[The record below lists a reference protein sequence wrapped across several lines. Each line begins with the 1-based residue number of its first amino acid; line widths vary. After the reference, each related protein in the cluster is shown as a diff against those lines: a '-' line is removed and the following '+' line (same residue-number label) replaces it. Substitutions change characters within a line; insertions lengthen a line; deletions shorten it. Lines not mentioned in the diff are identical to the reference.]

1 VPELVVPTVE
11 DAGRIAQ
18 LINERAV
25 ALGGAWVE
33 SAAGVARWFALPVLD
48 PARDMRLAVD
58 ADGTA
63 GYADVSGPED
73 DTPEAW
79 VDLRALSGRPEAM
92 KLLFA
97 WAQER
102 AAEKAGPGGRL
113 RFFADERDSDFR
125 ASLESAGFTIIRSS
139 YEMERSL
146 DGELD
151 LPIWPEGIVVRPF
164 DERDARAVYAAHDE
178 AFADHWGYTPV
189 SFEAWSSQ
197 NLVEDEEGDFS
208 LWRIAWDGSDV
219 AGVCINRPRH
229 GDDDSMGW
237 IGVLGVRRPWRRQ
250 GLGES
255 LLRESFLEFRERG
268 KRAAGLGVDAEN
280 TTGAVALYERVG
292 LSVVRRSDTWERIA

>member
-1 VPELVVPTVE
+1 MAELVVPTVE
-11 DAGRIAQ
+11 DAGRIAE
-18 LINERAV
+18 LINARAV

-48 PARDMRLAVD
+48 PSADMRLVAD
-58 ADGTA
+58 AAGVA

-79 VDLRALSGRPEAM
+79 VDLRALAGRPEALE
-92 KLLFA
+92 LLFA

-102 AAEKAGPGGRL
+102 AAERAGPGGRI
-113 RFFADERDSDFR
+113 RFFADERDHDFR
-125 ASLESAGFTIIRSS
+125 ARLESEGFTVIRSS

-151 LPIWPEGIVVRPF
+151 PPVWPDGVVVRPF
-164 DERDARAVYAAHDE
+164 AARDARAVHAAHDE

-189 SFEAWSSQ
+189 SFEMWKGQ
-197 NLVEDEEGDFS
+197 NLADDEDSDFS
-208 LWRIAWDGSDV
+208 LWRIAWDSSEV

-229 GDDDSMGW
+229 GDDDTVGW
-237 IGVLGVRRPWRRQ
+237 IGVLGVRRPWRRR
-250 GLGES
+250 GLGEA
-255 LLRESFLEFRERG
+255 LLRESFMEFRDRG

-292 LSVVRRSDTWERIA
+292 MHVVRRSDTWERRA